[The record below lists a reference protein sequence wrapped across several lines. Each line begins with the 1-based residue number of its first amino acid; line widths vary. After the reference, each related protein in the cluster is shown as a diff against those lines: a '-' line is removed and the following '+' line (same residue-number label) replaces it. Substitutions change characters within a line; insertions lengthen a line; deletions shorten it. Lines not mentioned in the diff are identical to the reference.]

1 MVGGCRKAHGPNT
14 AGIGMLEGGRGL
26 WELISSHS
34 PHVQSFS
41 LVRKHSVRQPNKP
54 RSQEMNVS
62 MKQKSTDS
70 FVFKVSY
77 PREMKAIIIQGKRKI
92 NWVLFQVSLAC
103 IILL

>member
-1 MVGGCRKAHGPNT
+1 MAQILHALGCWRVAVACGNSSAITAHVSKVF
-14 AGIGMLEGGRGL
+14 L
-26 WELISSHS
+26 
-34 PHVQSFS
+34 F
-41 LVRKHSVRQPNKP
+41 VRKHSVRQPNEP

-62 MKQKSTDS
+62 TKQKSTDS

-77 PREMKAIIIQGKRKI
+77 PREMKAIIIQGNRKI